1 MDITG
6 RVGAVTPA
14 SPATPKAPNQGAAGA
29 ASREVPA
36 AKPVPRP
43 ERAAAPESG
52 QSDDKAA
59 LERLEVALTETFRRE
74 NPTPDVENKRVELHI
89 DDASGT
95 VFGRVVDEQ
104 TGEPLVEIPSK
115 EMRALI
121 ARTQET
127 LGPVVNANA

>member
-1 MDITG
+1 MF
-6 RVGAVTPA
+6 
-14 SPATPKAPNQGAAGA
+14 
-29 ASREVPA
+29 RE
-36 AKPVPRP
+36 
-43 ERAAAPESG
+43 
-52 QSDDKAA
+52 
-59 LERLEVALTETFRRE
+59 E
-74 NPTPDVENKRVELHI
+74 NPAPDAENKRVELHI

-127 LGPVVNANA
+127 LGLLVNASA